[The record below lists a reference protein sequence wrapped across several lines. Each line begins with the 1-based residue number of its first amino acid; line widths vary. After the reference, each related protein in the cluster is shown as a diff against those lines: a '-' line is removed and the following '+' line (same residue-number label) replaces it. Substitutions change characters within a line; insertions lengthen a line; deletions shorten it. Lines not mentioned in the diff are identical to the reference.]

1 MSIKKILIWLPAI
14 VMAMIIFGFSK
25 QDGEE
30 SSGLSYKAA
39 DIILTVC
46 DKAGIIDC
54 NENNRESMIEAVQ
67 FPIRKAAHMTEYAI
81 LAFLLYKTFIHKQN
95 PLIKSFIFTFL
106 YACSDEF
113 HQLFIAGR
121 AGQFKDVCIDSTGA
135 LIMLLIIYFINKRK
149 DKKRLR

>member
-54 NENNRESMIEAVQ
+54 NENNRESMIEAVEVSAKKKGH
-67 FPIRKAAHMTEYAI
+67 IDEYVI
-81 LAFLLYKTFIHKQN
+81 FLLFLMIT
-95 PLIKSFIFTFL
+95 LI
-106 YACSDEF
+106 
-113 HQLFIAGR
+113 
-121 AGQFKDVCIDSTGA
+121 DVWI
-135 LIMLLIIYFINKRK
+135 
-149 DKKRLR
+149 